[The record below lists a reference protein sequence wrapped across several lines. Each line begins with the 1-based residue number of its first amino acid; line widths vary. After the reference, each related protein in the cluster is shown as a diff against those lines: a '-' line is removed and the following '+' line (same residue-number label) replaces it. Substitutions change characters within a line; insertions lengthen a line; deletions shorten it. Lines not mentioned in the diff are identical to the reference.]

1 MLKKISLFII
11 ILLFSILSLNIT
23 DEIKNNKKEKIK
35 ISNEELDIS
44 FTKVILNNQDITET
58 SLQDNNK
65 TISFVINN
73 IENTT
78 NLIYQI
84 NNNTDKDISIN
95 VKCNNTK
102 QYNDYYTFNNN
113 YNYNEKLLKQSQL
126 TGTITFNILN
136 NNLQIKDMFM
146 CKIEYK

>member
-23 DEIKNNKKEKIK
+23 DEIKNNKKEKVK
-35 ISNEELDIS
+35 TSNEELDIS

-78 NLIYQI
+78 NLTYQI

-113 YNYNEKLLKQSQL
+113 YNEKLPKQSQL

>member
-1 MLKKISLFII
+1 MIKKISLFII
-11 ILLFSILSLNIT
+11 ILIFSILSLNIT

-35 ISNEELDIS
+35 INNEELDIS

-65 TISFVINN
+65 TTSFVINN

-78 NLIYQI
+78 NLTYQI

-113 YNYNEKLLKQSQL
+113 YNEKLPKQSQL

>member
-1 MLKKISLFII
+1 MIKKISLFII

-78 NLIYQI
+78 NLTYQI

-113 YNYNEKLLKQSQL
+113 YNEKLLKQSQL

-136 NNLQIKDMFM
+136 NNIQIKDMFM

>member
-1 MLKKISLFII
+1 MIKKISLFII
-11 ILLFSILSLNIT
+11 ILLFSILSLTIT
-23 DEIKNNKKEKIK
+23 DEIKNTKKEKIK
-35 ISNEELDIS
+35 INNEELDIS

-78 NLIYQI
+78 NLTYQI

-113 YNYNEKLLKQSQL
+113 YNEKSPKHSQSSW
-126 TGTITFNILN
+126 TITFNILN

>member
-1 MLKKISLFII
+1 MIKKISLFII

-65 TISFVINN
+65 TISFVISN

-78 NLIYQI
+78 NLTYQI

-113 YNYNEKLLKQSQL
+113 YNEKLLKQSQL

-136 NNLQIKDMFM
+136 NNIQIKDMFM

>member
-1 MLKKISLFII
+1 MIKKISLFII

-73 IENTT
+73 IKNTT
-78 NLIYQI
+78 NLTYQI

-113 YNYNEKLLKQSQL
+113 YNEKLLKQSQL

-136 NNLQIKDMFM
+136 NNIQIKDMFM

>member
-1 MLKKISLFII
+1 MIKKISLFII
-11 ILLFSILSLNIT
+11 ILLFSILSLTIT
-23 DEIKNNKKEKIK
+23 EEIKNTKKEKIK

-44 FTKVILNNQDITET
+44 FTKVLLNNQDITET

-78 NLIYQI
+78 NLTYQI

>member
-65 TISFVINN
+65 TISFVISN

-78 NLIYQI
+78 NLTYQI

-113 YNYNEKLLKQSQL
+113 YNEKLLKQSQL

-136 NNLQIKDMFM
+136 NNIQIKDMFM